1 MGCKQTKVRPQ
12 TDEAL
17 LKTLQVEGLEEFA
30 DSLADLGV
38 RTVAH
43 LADIEDDDL
52 KDLRMS
58 RIQRTRMRRLV
69 EREKA
74 SSSASSTPDT
84 SAGAERDDDAE
95 DEGGGNTCLLYT
107 SPSPRDRTR
116 SRMPSSA

>member
-1 MGCKQTKVRPQ
+1 MGCKQTKVRPR

-43 LADIEDDDL
+43 LADVEDDDL
-52 KDLRMS
+52 KALRMS
-58 RIQRTRMRRLV
+58 RIQRTRMCRLV

-74 SSSASSTPDT
+74 KAYPSASSSPAVAAAPCDTNPVETGTPTPD
-84 SAGAERDDDAE
+84 
-95 DEGGGNTCLLYT
+95 
-107 SPSPRDRTR
+107 
-116 SRMPSSA
+116 